1 MGVERERLAFTRVK
15 QICTNLTKKAKREYF
30 KKTSKKK
37 KRFSKG
43 KYQEVNIS
51 SSFIILTLYLHFAK
65 T

>member
-30 KKTSKKK
+30 KKTSEKK